1 MSIFSYCDN
10 AEIWWDKSS
19 KRRILWCKRI
29 ANIWDVDINNIAI
42 SKLVERKN
50 NFKYLIGY
58 LYKVIRPLVLILPK
72 IK

>member
-1 MSIFSYCDN
+1 MLRFGETKAAKEEFCG
-10 AEIWWDKSS
+10 AKEKT
-19 KRRILWCKRI
+19 
-29 ANIWDVDINNIAI
+29 ANIWDVDINDIVI

-58 LYKVIRPLVLILPK
+58 LYKVIRPLVLILPN